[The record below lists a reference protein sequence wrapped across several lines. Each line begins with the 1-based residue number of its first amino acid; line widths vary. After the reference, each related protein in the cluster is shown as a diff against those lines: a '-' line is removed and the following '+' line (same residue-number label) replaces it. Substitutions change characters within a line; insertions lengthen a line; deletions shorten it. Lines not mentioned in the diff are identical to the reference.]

1 MNHDL
6 NLKEF
11 GERLQKALK
20 SRYLNR
26 SALATRAGLHK
37 SQVTL
42 YCQGKVPPSPQNI
55 LTMAMHL
62 DCSPDWLSYGEG
74 SIEDKYDFEKYSS
87 SKSIS
92 KVRLEREGDNTAIT
106 FIFSKQEFNQF
117 LKDAINYSIL

>member
-1 MNHDL
+1 MKHEI

-11 GERLQKALK
+11 GERLKEALK
-20 SRYLNR
+20 ARYFKR
-26 SALATRAGLHK
+26 SELAKRAGLHK
-37 SQVTL
+37 PQITL
-42 YCQGKVPPSPQNI
+42 YCQGKLPPSPQNI
-55 LTMAMHL
+55 LAMCMHL
-62 DCSPDWLSYGEG
+62 DCSPDWLSEGKG

-92 KVRLEREGDNTAIT
+92 KVRLEREGDKTAIT